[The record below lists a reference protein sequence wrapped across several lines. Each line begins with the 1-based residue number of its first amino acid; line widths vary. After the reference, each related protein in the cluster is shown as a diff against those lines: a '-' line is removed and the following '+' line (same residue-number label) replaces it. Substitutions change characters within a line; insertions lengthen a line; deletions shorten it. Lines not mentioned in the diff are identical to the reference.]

1 MIVAKFLEK
10 FNLNVKAYPK
20 CFDFKKVQQTFLDDL
35 TAVEYHQFFIVI
47 AINNNLS
54 ESRIR
59 DLMGEYKVLKVD
71 LNCIFEPC
79 RDARD
84 IIAKKTSNTSREK
97 SLKDA
102 IHFIEAALIIPTQL
116 ELSYFNNFAIA
127 TLILHKKNA
136 APSLKNS
143 FFYKSN
149 NENGGVL
156 VRDWL
161 ASQKLMFGL
170 YPFAIKLPY
179 ILNMKINSLA
189 VHQLY
194 ELSIIIFLNNNIH
207 LAQVKEKVQIVS
219 GERLDLKLIQQA
231 VMASQEIKIKIKNVP
246 NKKDFFSF
254 FRIIGDLFSDQNYMN
269 ESINV
274 ISDGKLPAHLIYLA
288 IYCRHQYQFQ
298 MHSVYIVKKY
308 QNYNPF
314 LCLKTHD
321 VHKSN
326 ITFMADFLHYSL
338 HFDVAFLDLISI
350 SKWLESYKLNSNNAL
365 TINQEIW
372 VNACLSEP
380 QNYADKIVQQ
390 FLQQVNDLQKRQS
403 TPSLDVLER
412 EERKLE
418 KLFKM
423 VNVYRQKLGRNLQ
436 LNFSL
441 CLEMIKQLKDCNNSL
456 QVPHQCN
463 LKGLDEYEEWLED
476 QVSRNNNN
484 SSSSKIMLNEAFT
497 RIEVRGELIDYLNNL
512 VKKGVDKYSNLA
524 VRRVCLRGINKLN
537 NDRSMS
543 AEEKFTEVASL
554 CKDIKTINPKLSL
567 ESLKFLRKISLLLRE
582 ATSGNVLSYKL

>member
-1 MIVAKFLEK
+1 
-10 FNLNVKAYPK
+10 
-20 CFDFKKVQQTFLDDL
+20 
-35 TAVEYHQFFIVI
+35 
-47 AINNNLS
+47 
-54 ESRIR
+54 
-59 DLMGEYKVLKVD
+59 
-71 LNCIFEPC
+71 
-79 RDARD
+79 
-84 IIAKKTSNTSREK
+84 
-97 SLKDA
+97 
-102 IHFIEAALIIPTQL
+102 
-116 ELSYFNNFAIA
+116 
-127 TLILHKKNA
+127 
-136 APSLKNS
+136 
-143 FFYKSN
+143 
-149 NENGGVL
+149 
-156 VRDWL
+156 
-161 ASQKLMFGL
+161 
-170 YPFAIKLPY
+170 
-179 ILNMKINSLA
+179 
-189 VHQLY
+189 
-194 ELSIIIFLNNNIH
+194 
-207 LAQVKEKVQIVS
+207 
-219 GERLDLKLIQQA
+219 
-231 VMASQEIKIKIKNVP
+231 
-246 NKKDFFSF
+246 
-254 FRIIGDLFSDQNYMN
+254 
-269 ESINV
+269 
-274 ISDGKLPAHLIYLA
+274 
-288 IYCRHQYQFQ
+288 
-298 MHSVYIVKKY
+298 
-308 QNYNPF
+308 
-314 LCLKTHD
+314 
-321 VHKSN
+321 
-326 ITFMADFLHYSL
+326 
-338 HFDVAFLDLISI
+338 
-350 SKWLESYKLNSNNAL
+350 
-365 TINQEIW
+365 
-372 VNACLSEP
+372 
-380 QNYADKIVQQ
+380 VQQ